1 MIKISKKSTYTIVT
15 NLINVTFTQRDC
27 GLDGICTLL
36 NNQYCTAKSNV
47 VCSCNTCSHDKC
59 NDDTLVTLQ
68 VKSSSTIL
76 NFSFIKIVYE
86 AKLEKKMSRSFF
98 SLKIIKL
105 QVYCLEKV

>member
-76 NFSFIKIVYE
+76 NFSFIKISVIV
-86 AKLEKKMSRSFF
+86 LCLIFF
-98 SLKIIKL
+98 NIK
-105 QVYCLEKV
+105 